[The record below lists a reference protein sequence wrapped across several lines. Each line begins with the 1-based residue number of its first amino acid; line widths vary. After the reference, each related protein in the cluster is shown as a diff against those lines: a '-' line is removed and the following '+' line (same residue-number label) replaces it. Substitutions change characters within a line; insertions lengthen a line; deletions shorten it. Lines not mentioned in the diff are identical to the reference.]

1 MPSPSPRPSRPRRP
15 RRRLRSLG
23 DSGEDAYDLALKALG
38 RKERT
43 EAQLAQWLRD
53 RGVEEAELLDDQA
66 YAVQYAADKRE
77 LRGWGP
83 ERIREEL
90 RARGVAAHFIE
101 QAAGGEGQEEQVE
114 RAVGLLAE
122 RELDCESDAD
132 RSRALKLLV
141 RRGFSLEVGYAA
153 VRSRESRAA

>member
-1 MPSPSPRPSRPRRP
+1 MA
-15 RRRLRSLG
+15 RL
-23 DSGEDAYDLALKALG
+23 Y
-38 RKERT
+38 
-43 EAQLAQWLRD
+43 
-53 RGVEEAELLDDQA
+53 EAELLDDQA

-90 RARGVAAHFIE
+90 RARGVAECFIE
-101 QAAGGEGQEEQVE
+101 QAAGGEGQDEQVE

-122 RELDCESDAD
+122 RELDCTSDAD

-153 VRSRESRAA
+153 VRNRESRAA

>member
-53 RGVEEAELLDDQA
+53 RGVEEAELADVMARLYEAELLDDQA
-66 YAVQYAADKRE
+66 YAVQYAADKR
-77 LRGWGP
+77 
-83 ERIREEL
+83 EL